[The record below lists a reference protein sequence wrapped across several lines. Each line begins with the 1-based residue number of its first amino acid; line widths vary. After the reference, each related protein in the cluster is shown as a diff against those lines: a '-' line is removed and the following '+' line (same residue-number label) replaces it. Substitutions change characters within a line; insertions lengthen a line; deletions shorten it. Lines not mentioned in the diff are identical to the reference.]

1 MILPMFSPFGLTF
14 ESIKEFRG
22 ALDIFL
28 ACKVEIK
35 NEWKK
40 VNINN
45 LKTTKNLNVILER
58 KFKSKV
64 KTILDL

>member
-1 MILPMFSPFGLTF
+1 
-14 ESIKEFRG
+14 
-22 ALDIFL
+22 
-28 ACKVEIK
+28 VEIK